1 MNITVSV
8 RLQYLNVTPGN
19 NWPCSATQPH
29 EILICSHS
37 QLLASLRNGGT
48 SFQKIR
54 QILSSSSIPSLRNT
68 LCLAGILLTPHDSR
82 LVTGPCKHLQP
93 CIIDALS
100 CAGPVIHSDTNLH
113 KIYICHRQLLLM
125 GTDLICGRHQ
135 LSHQIHHIF
144 FPLSQ
149 KIDSTS
155 SPVIGEGVNVP
166 VLLWPNGVPQVM
178 YRNPSPVLA
187 WSHAIH
193 SWCWS
198 VSRRADIIMTDCYT
212 NNVSV
217 TSFCHQDSLRASSF
231 CRMIVRPR
239 CTKIIMSASS
249 YRVQRANSSKPIM
262 WLLLKSSFDIND
274 HILSLFLR
282 KMRQL
287 DRILHL
293 FDTLHLTNVLA

>member
-1 MNITVSV
+1 MVEGLSRRSAKYCLHRPYPVCGTRYVWLEYCWLFMIPVWWQVLVNISSLASSTPSV
-8 RLQYLNVTPGN
+8 R
-19 NWPCSATQPH
+19 
-29 EILICSHS
+29 
-37 QLLASLRNGGT
+37 
-48 SFQKIR
+48 
-54 QILSSSSIPSLRNT
+54 
-68 LCLAGILLTPHDSR
+68 
-82 LVTGPCKHLQP
+82 
-93 CIIDALS
+93 

-262 WLLLKSSFDIND
+262 WLLLKSFDIND